1 MFENLF
7 SPYENFKFRDSS
19 STEAAFGDGPTVALT
34 RAVLYDSGAHLLSP
48 HPLGINYRRVES
60 RGYSGYSTGSC
71 RPAPVKLTGQCAG
84 TVSAACRQA
93 AGTHSPYA
101 VSPEDVLGQTAEHR

>member
-34 RAVLYDSGAHLLSP
+34 SSP
-48 HPLGINYRRVES
+48 LTHWELITVES
-60 RGYSGYSTGSC
+60 RLLGLLHWILSAHIT
-71 RPAPVKLTGQCAG
+71 LTGRCAG
-84 TVSAACRQA
+84 TVSAVCCQA
-93 AGTHSPYA
+93 AATHSPYA
-101 VSPEDVLGQTAEHR
+101 VSPDDVLGQTSYHCWGSVL